1 MNVEKYNG
9 LLNDVEID
17 GSLIFHG
24 SLSFDGR
31 LRNGEIVGENLV
43 IGPRA
48 VIQGNIQA
56 TSLVLHG
63 TVTGDVTVAERCDI
77 RSTGNLTGN
86 LVASRLAMEDG
97 ATLMGGVTIKRD
109 AAQSV
114 KPKPESPKGK

>member
-9 LLNDVEID
+9 LLNDVEIN
-17 GSLIFHG
+17 GSVIFQG

-48 VIQGNIQA
+48 VIQGNITA

-63 TVTGDVTVAERCDI
+63 TVTGDVSVSERCDI
-77 RSTGNLTGN
+77 RATGNLTGN
-86 LVASRLAMEDG
+86 LLASRLAMEDG

-109 AAQSV
+109 AQAGKL
-114 KPKPESPKGK
+114 KPKA